1 MNTENDALSTVP
13 EEDEHKS
20 DSWNTIAASLY
31 ERTETAKEF
40 VSESPKRTG
49 SASNGAPE
57 NIPQNG
63 ISKELPP
70 VIICFPPTEHPAAT
84 ISKSVD
90 VKPHGEKQES
100 PPQSDSKESP
110 PSEAAGC
117 QPAQDV
123 ASISKS
129 VDVKPHGEKQESPP
143 QSDSKESPPS
153 KAAGCQ
159 PAEDVASISE
169 RVDAKPQSEMPERAN
184 DESIMP
190 RDDGDDNR
198 PPIMVTKEEGGNELD
213 LTKGRYIVVDELPRI
228 RKSKN

>member
-110 PSEAAGC
+110 PS
-117 QPAQDV
+117 
-123 ASISKS
+123 
-129 VDVKPHGEKQESPP
+129 
-143 QSDSKESPPS
+143 